1 MKRTTTALLFILGI
15 QLTGLIAV
23 RAQQGKIPL
32 MRQTFHERI
41 DAIQKNLLKLDGIA
55 DNELSLTTDDDM
67 NLQLTYAATKRIDDI
82 ESAIESDTSLNSNYK
97 IKYLRGLSEA
107 LELFS
112 RYYRTQSFKAAS
124 FPVLINAYSQSMQLD
139 QQGVSIEN
147 LVARNNFEVGNI
159 LVQTVAFQDN
169 PGIAGA
175 KNSVFLKD
183 CKLHPDKILPYLNR
197 SVNYPFT
204 DSLIVAA
211 AHYNPGQFYDFAQ
224 GSGQLA
230 RRIKS
235 SPDTLVQTIS
245 KLAVQKSGR
254 LYFPFLDNLYHG
266 KVTQEQID
274 AVKDNEARYYSLLVK
289 TKIDYAD
296 RAMHRDTPMGLSE
309 IDVRLRE
316 TGKYYIN
323 TINGLHESPDN
334 VRFKILENLS
344 PQELYYLAV
353 MQEEIIYTSSY
364 VRGVYPRIFQRMKV
378 ARGDSLL
385 ISMRFDHFKKWI
397 KMAANYNTLDD
408 FLRRMDKQ
416 NAQVLMKAFVNGLD
430 RGYGK
435 DSLEDAVD
443 VAGSYASIYDKDLQ
457 KLILHQVQENQ
468 QLARQTGS
476 KRAVDIYN
484 ILNTLF
490 LSMDSSNHIDVSK
503 ELGIRPVY
511 FMPNKSLEDS
521 SGRIVIQQ
529 FFYGDKD
536 GQNVFNAFTNAYS
549 SSNWKKTSTENW
561 VAYNSLKGTPITIYS
576 NRPLDE
582 KQGLDEKAQHDLDDY
597 LSDHD
602 INPTVVLHRGH
613 SYWLSATI
621 DQLPSSAQVVLLGS
635 CGGYQSLSRVLS
647 ICPEAHIVSS
657 KQTGSGLINL
667 PLINGIVEKLRQ
679 GKDLDWPIM
688 WETFRR
694 QFTSP
699 QTKELFDDYVPPYK
713 NLGATFIMAY
723 TKLQDKE
730 NG

>member
-1 MKRTTTALLFILGI
+1 
-15 QLTGLIAV
+15 
-23 RAQQGKIPL
+23 
-32 MRQTFHERI
+32 
-41 DAIQKNLLKLDGIA
+41 
-55 DNELSLTTDDDM
+55 
-67 NLQLTYAATKRIDDI
+67 
-82 ESAIESDTSLNSNYK
+82 
-97 IKYLRGLSEA
+97 
-107 LELFS
+107 
-112 RYYRTQSFKAAS
+112 
-124 FPVLINAYSQSMQLD
+124 
-139 QQGVSIEN
+139 
-147 LVARNNFEVGNI
+147 
-159 LVQTVAFQDN
+159 
-169 PGIAGA
+169 
-175 KNSVFLKD
+175 
-183 CKLHPDKILPYLNR
+183 
-197 SVNYPFT
+197 
-204 DSLIVAA
+204 
-211 AHYNPGQFYDFAQ
+211 
-224 GSGQLA
+224 
-230 RRIKS
+230 
-235 SPDTLVQTIS
+235 
-245 KLAVQKSGR
+245 
-254 LYFPFLDNLYHG
+254 
-266 KVTQEQID
+266 
-274 AVKDNEARYYSLLVK
+274 
-289 TKIDYAD
+289 
-296 RAMHRDTPMGLSE
+296 
-309 IDVRLRE
+309 
-316 TGKYYIN
+316 
-323 TINGLHESPDN
+323 
-334 VRFKILENLS
+334 
-344 PQELYYLAV
+344 
-353 MQEEIIYTSSY
+353 
-364 VRGVYPRIFQRMKV
+364 
-378 ARGDSLL
+378 
-385 ISMRFDHFKKWI
+385 
-397 KMAANYNTLDD
+397 MAANYNTLDD

-457 KLILHQVQENQ
+457 SLVLHQVQENL
-468 QLARQTGS
+468 QLAKQNSSR
-476 KRAVDIYN
+476 RALDIYS

-490 LSMDSSNHIDVSK
+490 LSMDSSNHIDISK

-511 FMPNKSLEDS
+511 LMPNKSLEDS
-521 SGRIVIQQ
+521 TGRIVIQQ

-549 SSNWKKTSTENW
+549 NSNWKKTSTENW

-667 PLINGIVEKLRQ
+667 PLINGIVDKLRQ
-679 GKDLDWPIM
+679 GKDLDWPVM
-688 WETFRR
+688 WEAFRK
-694 QFTSP
+694 QFTNT